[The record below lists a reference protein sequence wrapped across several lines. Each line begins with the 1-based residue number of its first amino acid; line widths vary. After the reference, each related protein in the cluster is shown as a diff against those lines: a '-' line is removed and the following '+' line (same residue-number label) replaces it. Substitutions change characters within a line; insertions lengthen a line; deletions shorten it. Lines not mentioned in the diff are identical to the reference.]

1 MAQDPDGQDGGQDG
15 VEVNLSHD
23 LDTVSLFRSQTTEA
37 ELDADNIRG
46 VLEANGIASVLSRSP
61 YATLGVEVRVAREDL
76 ERSQSL
82 IAEALAAGPEAA
94 AEAEAESE
102 EGQ

>member
-1 MAQDPDGQDGGQDG
+1 MNWSAIAAVFLALAVILGAFGAHGLKD
-15 VEVNLSHD
+15 
-23 LDTVSLFRSQTTEA
+23 R
-37 ELDADNIRG
+37 LDAYSCLLYTSIRG